1 MRLGCDTHGP
11 EVVVGAVTPPHQ
23 AAFALRPSTPDAFH
37 LLDPHGPA
45 EALIHDRA
53 TTADGL
59 GLGDLNMRQDAVTYG
74 EEQFGVDAHT
84 GALFAPVRCVV
95 ALFCCGHGL
104 SRLRE
109 GFKGLSC
116 ETGRLADV

>member
-1 MRLGCDTHGP
+1 MVLS
-11 EVVVGAVTPPHQ
+11 AVTPPHQ

-74 EEQFGVDAHT
+74 EEQFGVDAHA
-84 GALFAPVRCVV
+84 GSPFAPVHCVV

-109 GFKGLSC
+109 GFQGLSC
-116 ETGRLADV
+116 ETGHLTHV